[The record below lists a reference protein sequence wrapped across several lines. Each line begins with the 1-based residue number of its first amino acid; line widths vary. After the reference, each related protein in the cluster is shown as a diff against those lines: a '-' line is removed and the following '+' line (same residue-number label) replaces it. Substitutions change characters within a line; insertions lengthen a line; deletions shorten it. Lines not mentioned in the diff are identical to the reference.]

1 MAQTPGM
8 MSGPAAE
15 LEADE
20 QVLALWLQARHAV
33 ATLEAELDAQL
44 HLELGIPL
52 ARYALLCTLDDPDC
66 AFNQQVI
73 ASLVGMNKSSVSRHV
88 DAAAQAGLVVAEV
101 SAESRRDKTV
111 RLTASGRTLVE
122 RGRAI
127 VASRAPRIPAQQLEQ
142 TLATLALFATKRG
155 A

>member
-1 MAQTPGM
+1 
-8 MSGPAAE
+8 
-15 LEADE
+15 
-20 QVLALWLQARHAV
+20 
-33 ATLEAELDAQL
+33 
-44 HLELGIPL
+44 
-52 ARYALLCTLDDPDC
+52 

-127 VASRAPRIPAQQLEQ
+127 VARRAPRIPAQQLEQ
-142 TLATLALFATKRG
+142 TLATLALFATKRE